1 MRRSTQNL
9 GLNSLPASDPSGDR
23 CKGYGAI
30 SCLKHPDN
38 GYHFLSG
45 ASIYD
50 DINNTYTHLS
60 FGDKFGPVVFLF
72 ALHEEGA
79 VEPAQLLCL
88 DHSIFMQYASLD
100 GQEPPSAN
108 EFVRF
113 NTIEFLSS
121 NQETDQESVIDNA
134 TSFKQSMSKLVNYLV
149 NKKLDIEF
157 EEIFRSITMV
167 SADSTPL
174 MQQVSNQ
181 LLDESTISFLPETEA
196 LENSGSSKKRK
207 KKGSKDK
214 NSKQQIDW
222 NYNNHVTPRKR
233 NATVFYEPAPEAPR
247 VQINKKVSV
256 DMIELDN
263 ELAQEDAAN
272 KKSKK
277 NKKGTQSKSR
287 KKVES
292 KAKKMAKAT
301 TPAVFKTPNSK
312 IRSSETPKAITPAV
326 GVGSETVTNVIIK
339 QQQTQAL
346 ISKTKDDREEREYLR
361 GQSLLDISVDEK
373 RASNAFD
380 LAERAARMA

>member
-1 MRRSTQNL
+1 M
-9 GLNSLPASDPSGDR
+9 
-23 CKGYGAI
+23 
-30 SCLKHPDN
+30 
-38 GYHFLSG
+38 
-45 ASIYD
+45 
-50 DINNTYTHLS
+50 
-60 FGDKFGPVVFLF
+60 
-72 ALHEEGA
+72 
-79 VEPAQLLCL
+79 
-88 DHSIFMQYASLD
+88 
-100 GQEPPSAN
+100 
-108 EFVRF
+108 
-113 NTIEFLSS
+113 
-121 NQETDQESVIDNA
+121 
-134 TSFKQSMSKLVNYLV
+134 
-149 NKKLDIEF
+149 
-157 EEIFRSITMV
+157 
-167 SADSTPL
+167 
-174 MQQVSNQ
+174 
-181 LLDESTISFLPETEA
+181 
-196 LENSGSSKKRK
+196 
-207 KKGSKDK
+207 
-214 NSKQQIDW
+214 
-222 NYNNHVTPRKR
+222 TPRKR